1 MIRWWKKQ
9 SKKKKVIIICF
20 LIFLLL
26 AIVALVLVLCLKDS
40 NQHSHQPSS
49 SSTSQYVPPTK
60 HTFVDQGFELY
71 LNNENKAVS
80 QDYLLDHSNVV
91 IPSTVHDDSTP
102 YSFVTIGENTFEG
115 DSLVSLTIPTS
126 ITKIEYHAFNAC
138 SNFGEITYLGSV
150 EDWDLITIDSQ
161 ANYDNLNVAV
171 YCTNGYRELF
181 GAS

>member
-1 MIRWWKKQ
+1 MIRWLKKQ
-9 SKKKKVIIICF
+9 SKKKKVIIIC
-20 LIFLLL
+20 LLTFLLL
-26 AIVALVLVLCLKDS
+26 SIVALVLFLCLKDC
-40 NQHSHQPSS
+40 NKQSHQPSS
-49 SSTSQYVPPTK
+49 SSTSQDVPPAK

-80 QDYLLDHSNVV
+80 QDYLLDNSNVV
-91 IPSTVHDDSTP
+91 IPSTVCDNITP

-115 DSLVSLTIPTS
+115 DTLVSLTIPTS

-138 SNFGEITYLGSV
+138 ANFCEISYLGSV

-171 YCTNGYRELF
+171 YCSNGYRELF

>member
-1 MIRWWKKQ
+1 MIHWWKKQ

-26 AIVALVLVLCLKDS
+26 AIIALVLVLCLKDC
-40 NQHSHQPSS
+40 NKQSHQISS
-49 SSTSQYVPPTK
+49 SSTSQYVPPAK

-80 QDYLLDHSNVV
+80 QDYLLDNSNVV
-91 IPSTVHDDSTP
+91 IPSTVYYNSTA

-115 DSLVSLTIPTS
+115 DALVSLTIPTS
-126 ITKIEYHAFNAC
+126 ITKIKTHAFNTC
-138 SNFGEITYLGSV
+138 SEFASITYLGTV
-150 EDWDLITIDSQ
+150 EDWDNITIEAE
-161 ANYDNLNVAV
+161 ANYKNFNVAV

-181 GAS
+181 GTK